1 MEQTRKQSLIES
13 VINTLIGFLITLVI
27 SPFVYDWFGHQF
39 TFSQN
44 LGITAIFTFTSIAR
58 GYIVRRGFNAR
69 IKKLSSKIASYNTI
83 V

>member
-13 VINTLIGFLITLVI
+13 VINTAIGFLITLALAPVI
-27 SPFVYDWFGHQF
+27 YPLFGHSF

-58 GYIVRRGFNAR
+58 GYVVRRGFNAR
-69 IKKLSSKIASYNTI
+69 IKKLSSKIASYKTT

>member
-13 VINTLIGFLITLVI
+13 VINTVIGFMITLALAPVI
-27 SPFVYDWFGHQF
+27 YPLFGHSF

-44 LGITAIFTFTSIAR
+44 LGITVIFTFTSIAR
-58 GYIVRRGFNAR
+58 GYVVRRGFNAR